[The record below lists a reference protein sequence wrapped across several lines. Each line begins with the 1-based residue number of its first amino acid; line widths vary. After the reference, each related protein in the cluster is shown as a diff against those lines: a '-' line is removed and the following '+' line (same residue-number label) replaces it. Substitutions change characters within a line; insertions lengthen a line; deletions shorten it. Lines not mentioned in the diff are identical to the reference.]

1 MPECIT
7 KDAVLQKPQE
17 GLTYPSS
24 GQLTSPFTLKGTPLT
39 NRPQPLTGLTEYKR
53 KQGATTDTSNQQAY
67 FALDNYYTIN
77 LASEHIL
84 GPDQN
89 TTLRFD
95 NRNYTLRFAAVHK
108 ALWVAKVQA
117 LRGAQVRPS
126 TPPQVSLVFTNSE
139 NQFFHICIPIQ
150 FTTSAQDENLFLK
163 YWLYATPEGSLP
175 SGFTLNEILNFR
187 GAEQDVRFATL
198 QYCLNYNSNRVTVP
212 YTFCMFQT
220 PLKMNINSCQ
230 SWFRNDPN
238 FERPDDI
245 PTENQSFK
253 TYRRK
258 TFDEIFNYVLRGQ
271 VNKYIYDRIDP
282 YIVSEEAHFDDDRT
296 QNAILPAYFKVKSQ
310 ELSGKLFNQNFS
322 QAREGVRGLKNVK
335 CYPIDLA
342 TQIDD
347 EGNIFVDQSTNKPI
361 DLNTVNV
368 NKLEEYDPD
377 LALQAKN
384 QQKQNESWVRFII
397 AFSIIFLILLALV
410 IVMIVFVFKGTSTV
424 VPETL
429 AIPSAPAESLAEVA
443 NEVASV
449 VTANN
454 ST

>member
-17 GLTYPSS
+17 GLTYPAS
-24 GQLTSPFTLKGTPLT
+24 GQLTPPFTLKGTPLT
-39 NRPQPLTGLTEYKR
+39 NRPQPLTGLTEYRR
-53 KQGATTDTSNQQAY
+53 KQGATTDTQNQQAY
-67 FALDNYYTIN
+67 FALDQYYTIN

-95 NRNYTLRFAAVHK
+95 NRNYTLRFACLHK
-108 ALWVAKVQA
+108 ALWVTKVQA
-117 LRGAQVRPS
+117 PRGQLVRPS
-126 TPPQVSLVFTNSE
+126 TPAQVSLVFTTSD
-139 NQFFHICIPIQ
+139 NQFFHMCIPIQ
-150 FTTSAQDENLFLK
+150 YSNTSEDENIFLK
-163 YWLYATPEGSLP
+163 YWLYVNPGTNLP
-175 SGFTLNEILNFR
+175 SGFTLNEVLNFR
-187 GAEQDVRFATL
+187 TEDVRFATL
-198 QYCLNYNSNRVTVP
+198 QYCLTYNVNRVTAP
-212 YTFCMFQT
+212 YTVCMFQT
-220 PLKMNINSCQ
+220 PLKINLGLCP
-230 SWFRNDPN
+230 SWLRNDPN

-271 VNKYIYDRIDP
+271 VSKFIYNRSDP
-282 YIVSEEAHFDDDRT
+282 YLVSDEAHFDDDRT

-310 ELSGKLFNQNFS
+310 ELSGKLFNQAFN
-322 QAREGVRGLKNVK
+322 QKREGVRGLQNVK

-361 DLNTVNV
+361 DLTTVNV
-368 NKLEEYDPD
+368 NKLDEFDPD
-377 LALQAKN
+377 LALEAKN
-384 QQKQNESWVRFII
+384 KQKQNESWVRFMI

-410 IVMIVFVFKGTSTV
+410 IVLVVFVFRGTSTV
-424 VPETL
+424 APDAPVPIAT
-429 AIPSAPAESLAEVA
+429 APPNIISDP
-443 NEVASV
+443 
-449 VTANN
+449 T
-454 ST
+454 

>member
-39 NRPQPLTGLTEYKR
+39 TRPQPLTGLTEYRR
-53 KQGATTDTSNQQAY
+53 KQGASTDTGNQQAY
-67 FALDNYYTIN
+67 FALDQYYTIN

-95 NRNYTLRFAAVHK
+95 NRNYTLRFACLHK
-108 ALWVAKVQA
+108 SLWIPTVNNA
-117 LRGAQVRPS
+117 RPS
-126 TPPQVSLVFTNSE
+126 TPPQVSLVFTTSD

-150 FTTSAQDENLFLK
+150 YTTSPQDENIFLK
-163 YWLYATPEGSLP
+163 YWIYTNPGTTLP
-175 SGFTLNEILNFR
+175 SGFTLNESLNFR
-187 GAEQDVRFATL
+187 SDDVRFATL
-198 QYCLNYNSNRVTVP
+198 QYCLTYNNTRVTAP
-212 YTFCMFQT
+212 YTFCIFQT
-220 PLKMNINSCQ
+220 PLKINLDSCP
-230 SWFRNDPN
+230 SWLRNDPN

-245 PTENQSFK
+245 PSETQSFK

-271 VNKYIYDRIDP
+271 VNKFIYTKIDP
-282 YIVSEEAHFDDDRT
+282 YLVSNEAHFDDDRT
-296 QNAILPAYFKVKSQ
+296 QNAIIASYFKVKSQ

-322 QAREGVRGLKNVK
+322 QAREGVRGLQNVK

-368 NKLEEYDPD
+368 NKLQEFNPD
-377 LALQAKN
+377 LALQANSK
-384 QQKQNESWVRFII
+384 QKQNESWVRFII
-397 AFSIIFLILLALV
+397 AFSVIFLILLALV
-410 IVMIVFVFKGTSTV
+410 IVLVVFVFRGKSTI
-424 VPETL
+424 VPE
-429 AIPSAPAESLAEVA
+429 AIAVPIPSAPLTAVV

-449 VTANN
+449 VTNN
-454 ST
+454 SV

>member
-17 GLTYPSS
+17 GLTYPAS
-24 GQLTSPFTLKGTPLT
+24 GQLTSPFTLKGSPLT
-39 NRPQPLTGLTEYKR
+39 NRPQPLTGLTEYRR
-53 KQGATTDTSNQQAY
+53 KQGASTDTRNQQAY
-67 FALDNYYTIN
+67 FALDQYYTIN
-77 LASEHIL
+77 LATEHIL

-95 NRNYTLRFAAVHK
+95 NRNYTLRFAAIHK
-108 ALWVAKVQA
+108 ALWVPKVQA
-117 LRGAQVRPS
+117 VRGDMIRPS
-126 TPPQVSLVFTNSE
+126 TPPQVSLVFNTSD

-150 FTTSAQDENLFLK
+150 YTNSAQDENIFLK
-163 YWLYATPEGSLP
+163 YWLYTNPGTNLP

-187 GAEQDVRFATL
+187 SDDVRFATL
-198 QYCLNYNSNRVTVP
+198 HYCLNYNTNRVTAP
-212 YTFCMFQT
+212 YTVCIFQT
-220 PLKMNINSCQ
+220 PLKLNLGELSP
-230 SWFRNDPN
+230 WLRNDPN

-245 PTENQSFK
+245 PTETQSFK
-253 TYRRK
+253 SYRRK

-271 VNKYIYDRIDP
+271 VSKFIYDKVDP
-282 YIVSEEAHFDDDRT
+282 YLVSDEAHFDDDRT

-310 ELSGKLFNQNFS
+310 ELSGKLFNQSFS

-361 DLNTVNV
+361 DLNTVNA
-368 NKLEEYDPD
+368 NKLQEFDPD
-377 LALQAKN
+377 LALQANSK
-384 QQKQNESWVRFII
+384 QKQNESWTRFMI

-410 IVMIVFVFKGTSTV
+410 ILLIVFVFKGTSTV
-424 VPETL
+424 VPEPVV
-429 AIPSAPAESLAEVA
+429 PSAPPAVLNTDPV
-443 NEVASV
+443 
-449 VTANN
+449 
-454 ST
+454 